1 MKTFTINSDIDG
13 KFNVY
18 DVYAQKEQLVN
29 NIAQEAFRA
38 MTQTYIDMIIEEKL
52 DNRVAII
59 EKLQGVHESAV
70 DYMDVVMN
78 DLHKMVKETM
88 KKSSLEFSVRG
99 IEYDNDEL
107 CNVDVL
113 IKMEKNLLT
122 SSSTLV

>member
-18 DVYAQKEQLVN
+18 DVYAQKDQLVN

-38 MTQTYIDMIIEEKL
+38 MTQTYIDTIIEEKI

-59 EKLQGVHESAV
+59 EKLQGVHESAI

-88 KKSSLEFSVRG
+88 KKSSLEFSVRY
-99 IEYDNDEL
+99 IEYENDEL

-113 IKMEKNLLT
+113 IKMEKT
-122 SSSTLV
+122 S